1 MAIRMLRDEPQN
13 DAAGVVGSYILGELS
28 ERLARVQ
35 NELVRTNEDL
45 GLLRAEL
52 DAARA
57 RLANAS

>member
-1 MAIRMLRDEPQN
+1 MLRDEPQN